1 MGGLVNQSA
10 VSLKDNT
17 KDFNHIALYDL
28 KSTCINLYVDGVY
41 RLTTNYNRTNE
52 KAQYSAT
59 YFVVTIR
66 YISDEP
72 Y

>member
-10 VSLKDNT
+10 VSLKDNS

-28 KSTCINLYVDGVY
+28 KSTRIDLYVNGVY
-41 RLTTNYNRTNE
+41 HLTTNYNRTNE
-52 KAQYSAT
+52 KAQYLAT